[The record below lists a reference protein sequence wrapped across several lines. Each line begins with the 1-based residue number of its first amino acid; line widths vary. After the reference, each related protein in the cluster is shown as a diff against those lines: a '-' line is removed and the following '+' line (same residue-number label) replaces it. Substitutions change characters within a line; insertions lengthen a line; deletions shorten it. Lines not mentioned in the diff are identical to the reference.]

1 MYTYTPQFND
11 DKQRAGGV
19 LFPLKTTG
27 AETHFIWIWMTVLCR
42 HDLIFQLLVY
52 FFTLTIFHL
61 EHLTSDQTKARKIAS
76 LAWGVVGAVYP
87 SAHWYRWSI
96 KRKHL
101 CNSEIGRD
109 RLSFRW
115 IMVLPS
121 RQNSNYISIVH
132 ECTSDNVPFKC
143 HILQMTRFY
152 VSYTAGRPGAVWN
165 VRSKNKHYYRK
176 SINTAKNRIESEN
189 LILFFKCWFLLIKY
203 LNLNFFIDYHTSAL
217 CEQKLKDQKWNLLL
231 FLIFFYVVELKMQIS
246 IKYRLKWLN
255 LPK

>member
-61 EHLTSDQTKARKIAS
+61 EHLTSDQTIAKKIAS

-152 VSYTAGRPGAVWN
+152 VSNTAGRPGAVWN

-203 LNLNFFIDYHTSAL
+203 LNLYFFYWIPYFCIVWTQIKRSKMKFTFIFNFFL
-217 CEQKLKDQKWNLLL
+217 CGWIENA
-231 FLIFFYVVELKMQIS
+231 
-246 IKYRLKWLN
+246 N
-255 LPK
+255 

>member
-61 EHLTSDQTKARKIAS
+61 EHLTSDQTKAEKIAS
-76 LAWGVVGAVYP
+76 LARGVVGAVYP

-132 ECTSDNVPFKC
+132 QITYLLNVTFCRWPDFMS
-143 HILQMTRFY
+143 LT
-152 VSYTAGRPGAVWN
+152 
-165 VRSKNKHYYRK
+165 
-176 SINTAKNRIESEN
+176 
-189 LILFFKCWFLLIKY
+189 LLVDQEPSGM
-203 LNLNFFIDYHTSAL
+203 L
-217 CEQKLKDQKWNLLL
+217 DQKINIITGNQSILLRT
-231 FLIFFYVVELKMQIS
+231 E
-246 IKYRLKWLN
+246 
-255 LPK
+255 

>member
-61 EHLTSDQTKARKIAS
+61 EHLTSDQTKAKKIAS

-101 CNSEIGRD
+101 CNSEIGRTGYHSD
-109 RLSFRW
+109 ELWSYPAGKILITFPLYMSVHQITYLLNVTFCRW
-115 IMVLPS
+115 PDFMSLTLLVDQEPS
-121 RQNSNYISIVH
+121 GM
-132 ECTSDNVPFKC
+132 
-143 HILQMTRFY
+143 L
-152 VSYTAGRPGAVWN
+152 
-165 VRSKNKHYYRK
+165 
-176 SINTAKNRIESEN
+176 
-189 LILFFKCWFLLIKY
+189 
-203 LNLNFFIDYHTSAL
+203 
-217 CEQKLKDQKWNLLL
+217 DQKINIITGNQSILLRT
-231 FLIFFYVVELKMQIS
+231 E
-246 IKYRLKWLN
+246 
-255 LPK
+255 

>member
-1 MYTYTPQFND
+1 MTKQ
-11 DKQRAGGV
+11 KQRKLHHWPEGWLVRCTPAHTG
-19 LFPLKTTG
+19 TTG
-27 AETHFIWIWMTVLCR
+27 QSKENTYAILR
-42 HDLIFQLLVY
+42 LD
-52 FFTLTIFHL
+52 
-61 EHLTSDQTKARKIAS
+61 
-76 LAWGVVGAVYP
+76 G
-87 SAHWYRWSI
+87 
-96 KRKHL
+96 
-101 CNSEIGRD
+101 D

-143 HILQMTRFY
+143 HILQMTRFS

-203 LNLNFFIDYHTSAL
+203 LNLYFFIDYHTSAL